1 MINVEK
7 FISENIT
14 HRKESFFKIDIE
26 NNHNR
31 FVDAI
36 ENKSVLVIGGA
47 GSIGSSFIKVL
58 LKYRPKRLYVIDF
71 NENGLTELTR
81 DLRSTY
87 DLYIP
92 EDYKAYPLNLDD
104 PIFDRILE
112 NEGPFDIIANFAA
125 LKHVRS
131 EKDAYSTAALLENN
145 VIKAEKFLAK
155 LILRPPKH
163 FFGVSSDKSANPG
176 NVLGASKK
184 IMEEMALGYS
194 NYFPVTIA
202 RFANVA
208 FSNGSL
214 LQGFLERLSKGQP
227 LAAPKDVKRYFVSP
241 EESGQICLLACIL
254 GNTGE
259 IFFPKLE
266 PSQMMT
272 FADISDKLLSTLG
285 YTPLKCKSEEEAK
298 QIALSLDENTKE
310 YPVYYFNSDTSGEKS
325 FEEFYIEKEEV
336 DFSQY
341 HSLGVVKNAQRRE
354 LDEIHHHTNLLQTVL
369 NKPNVSKSEIVSVL
383 KELIPTFHH
392 IETGKNLDQ
401 KM

>member
-1 MINVEK
+1 MINVEQ
-7 FISENIT
+7 FISQHIT
-14 HRKESFFKIDIE
+14 NRKESFFKIDIE
-26 NNHNR
+26 NNH
-31 FVDAI
+31 DHLMSAI

-47 GSIGSSFIKVL
+47 GSIGSSFIKAL
-58 LKYRPKRLYVIDF
+58 LKYRPGKLFVIDF

-81 DLRSTY
+81 DLRSTFN
-87 DLYIP
+87 LFIP
-92 EDYKAYPLNLDD
+92 EDYKTYPLNFDD

-125 LKHVRS
+125 HKHVRS
-131 EKDAYSTAALLENN
+131 EKDAYSIAALLDNN

-155 LILRPPKH
+155 LILSPPKH
-163 FFGVSSDKSANPG
+163 FFGVSSDKSANPV

-184 IMEEMALGYS
+184 IMEEMILGYS
-194 NYFPVTIA
+194 NYFPVTLA

-214 LQGFLERLSKGQP
+214 LYGFIDRLSKRQP
-227 LAAPKDVKRYFVSP
+227 FSAPQDVKRYFVSP

-259 IFFPKLE
+259 IFFPKLN

-272 FADISDKLLSTLG
+272 FSDIGDKLLQSLG
-285 YTPLKCKSEEEAK
+285 YTPRYCNSEEEAK
-298 QIALSLDENTKE
+298 EFALSLNGDSKE
-310 YPVYYFNSDTSGEKS
+310 YPVYYWNSDTSGEKS
-325 FEEFYIEKEEV
+325 FEEFFIEKEEV
-336 DFSQY
+336 DFTQY
-341 HSLGVVKNAQRRE
+341 QSLGVVKNAQRRE
-354 LDEIHHHTNLLQTVL
+354 LNEIHYQTNLLQGIL
-369 NKPNVSKSEIVSVL
+369 NKPNVSKSEIIAVL
-383 KELIPTFHH
+383 QKLVPTFSH

>member
-14 HRKESFFKIDIE
+14 HRKESFFKIDID

-31 FVDAI
+31 FVNAI

-47 GSIGSSFIKVL
+47 GSIGSSFIKAL
-58 LKYRPKRLYVIDF
+58 LKYKPKCLYVIDF

-81 DLRSTY
+81 DLRSTHN
-87 DLYIP
+87 LFIP
-92 EDYKAYPLNLDD
+92 REYKTYPINFDD
-104 PIFDRILE
+104 PIFDRILDK
-112 NEGPFDIIANFAA
+112 EGPFDIIANFAA

-131 EKDAYSTAALLENN
+131 EKDAYSVAALLDNN
-145 VIKAEKFLAK
+145 VIKAEKLLAK
-155 LILRPPKH
+155 LILSPPKH
-163 FFGVSSDKSANPG
+163 FFGVSSDKSANPV

-184 IMEEMALGYS
+184 IMEEMILGYS
-194 NYFPVTIA
+194 NYFPVTLA

-214 LQGFLERLSKGQP
+214 LQGFAERLAKKQP
-227 LAAPKDVKRYFVSP
+227 FSAPMDIKRYFVSP

-259 IFFPKLE
+259 IFFPKLKE
-266 PSQMMT
+266 SQMMT
-272 FADISDKLLSTLG
+272 FSDIGDKLLKSLG
-285 YTPLKCKSEEEAK
+285 YSPHYCKSEAEAK
-298 QIALSLDENTKE
+298 EFALGLDVNSKV
-310 YPVYYFNSDTSGEKS
+310 YPVFYWNSDTSGEKS
-325 FEEFYIEKEEV
+325 YEEFFIEKEEI
-336 DFSQY
+336 DLNLY
-341 HSLGVVKNAQRRE
+341 KSLGVVKNAQRRE
-354 LDEIHHHTNLLQTVL
+354 LNEIHHQINLLQSIL
-369 NKPNVSKSEIVSVL
+369 NKPNVSKSEIITVL
-383 KELIPTFHH
+383 KKLLPTFNH

>member
-7 FISENIT
+7 FIIQNIT
-14 HRKESFFKIDIE
+14 KRTESVFKVDIE
-26 NNHNR
+26 NNHNK
-31 FVDAI
+31 FIQAI
-36 ENKSVLVIGGA
+36 ENKSVMVIGGA
-47 GSIGSSFIKVL
+47 GSIGSSFIKAL
-58 LKYRPKRLYVIDF
+58 LKYKPKRLFVIDF

-81 DLRSTY
+81 DLRSTFG
-87 DLYIP
+87 LFIP
-92 EDYKAYPLNLDD
+92 EEYKTYPLNFDD

-112 NEGPFDIIANFAA
+112 KEGPFDIIANFAA
-125 LKHVRS
+125 HKHVRS
-131 EKDAYSTAALLENN
+131 EKDAYSIAALLDNN

-184 IMEEMALGYS
+184 IMEEMILGYS
-194 NYFPVTIA
+194 KYFPVTLA

-214 LQGFLERLSKGQP
+214 LQGFIDRLAKKQP
-227 LAAPKDVKRYFVSP
+227 FSAPLDVKRYFVSP

-259 IFFPKLE
+259 IFFPKLK

-272 FADISDKLLSTLG
+272 FSDIGNKLLESLG
-285 YTPLKCKSEEEAK
+285 YTPRMCQSEEEAK
-298 QIALSLDENTKE
+298 EFALTLNGKSKE
-310 YPVYYFNSDTSGEKS
+310 YPVFYWNSDTSGEKS
-325 FEEFYIEKEEV
+325 YEEFYIDKEEV
-336 DFSQY
+336 DFSMY

-354 LDEIHHHTNLLQTVL
+354 LDEIHHQTNLLQSIL
-369 NKPNVSKSEIVSVL
+369 NKPNVTKKEIISVL
-383 KELIPTFHH
+383 KKLLPTFHH